1 MERLLREVIK
11 RAPNLP
17 DPYHTLGTMHEG
29 AGDLRRALNFFMI
42 AVHLTPKDVHLWRR
56 LAKLSTDLGF
66 LRQAIYCL
74 TKVGLAL
81 CIWDAQPNTMWS
93 QDSSTG

>member
-1 MERLLREVIK
+1 MRLLTEVIK

-17 DPYHTLGTMHEG
+17 DPYHTLGTLHQD
-29 AGDLRRALNFFMI
+29 AGDPRRALNFFMI

-56 LAKLSTDLGF
+56 LAELSTQLGF

-74 TKVGLAL
+74 CKVRRAL
-81 CIWDAQPNTMWS
+81 YLQMRKPKLLPL
-93 QDSSTG
+93 